1 MAIVLS
7 VVLLQEPAAGSWRS
21 GSGPKIELPFAG
33 ATVDEVAIGALNDT
47 NFETRYVR
55 GSLPL
60 RIHGAAANWSAIERW
75 SSKVQFSE
83 LFGKNRRQARWAG
96 GGNQF
101 GILARS
107 TTVEDY
113 LAEMGTEDA
122 AGREGLLFDRGLGE
136 KRDWAIPPIFA
147 RTGLNDTV
155 VSVGAAGQGL
165 PFHNHASAWQTIVV
179 GRKVF
184 LLLPPLS
191 TNTSESWLRP
201 EPWFEEILSTLFLP
215 SSMQFLRQHA
225 DDAWRMVPEA
235 ARALRVVVLG
245 PGDTLFIPCNWYHA
259 TINLDDTVAVG
270 AQANMESGLGRC
282 HADVYGA
289 ASKAYSSSVSAL
301 KRAQELANERS
312 GNDKLIEEL
321 FTQATELGEQACKI
335 NTFNFACSSHLAA
348 LHAPRLKQPVG
359 TVAAKAN
366 ALNSYVG
373 IALIFAYTS
382 GHSIQ
387 ASHRKRL
394 IGSQP
399 HNP

>member
-1 MAIVLS
+1 MRINVANARLGSIVPS
-7 VVLLQEPAAGSWRS
+7 VVFLFLQEPASGGWRS
-21 GSGPKIELPFAG
+21 GSATQIELPAAG
-33 ATVDEVAIGALNDT
+33 ASVDEVAIGALSDSD
-47 NFETRYVR
+47 FETRYMR
-55 GSLPL
+55 GSQPL
-60 RIHGAAANWSAIERW
+60 RIRGAAANWSATERW

-83 LFGKNRRQARWAG
+83 LYGKNRRQARWAG

-107 TTVEDY
+107 TTVQDY
-113 LAEMGTEDA
+113 LAEMGTEEA

-136 KRDWAIPPIFA
+136 AHDWAIPPMFA

-165 PFHNHASAWQTIVV
+165 PFHNHASAWQTVIV

-270 AQANMESGLGRC
+270 GQANIESGMGRC

-301 KRAQELANERS
+301 KRAQKLANERS
-312 GNDKLIEEL
+312 DNDDLIEEL
-321 FTQATELGEQACKI
+321 LIQAAELGEQACKI
-335 NTFNFACSSHLAA
+335 NSFNFACSSHLAA
-348 LHAPRLKQPVG
+348 LDGRQLKQPVG
-359 TVAAKAN
+359 TAAAKAN
-366 ALNSYVG
+366 ALNTYVRS
-373 IALIFAYTS
+373 L
-382 GHSIQ
+382 
-387 ASHRKRL
+387 
-394 IGSQP
+394 
-399 HNP
+399 